1 MIALPTYFLALLGL
15 ASTCVARTD
24 SGAQRPLKD
33 ESPHD
38 EELER
43 KWGTDVRLCANG

>member
-1 MIALPTYFLALLGL
+1 MISLAKYFLTFLGL
-15 ASTCVARTD
+15 ISICVARTD

-33 ESPHD
+33 ESPQD

-43 KWGTDVRLCANG
+43 KWGTDVGLYANG